1 MFRHPRRV
9 YHLPMHPRIPRAWH
23 GPLLG
28 LVYLIVWL
36 GLWPTQAA
44 YWNLLAGWRFGMLLL
59 APARCWPWLITAEW
73 GGSAVADV
81 WLGSAGAMTFALGD
95 LPDTLVTALCVGVAR
110 RLGTRAA
117 LHSPDSVVRLL
128 GSALVTALVV
138 TAADA
143 ALLVLVHDG
152 LRFDGMIGVLGGEL
166 LGDYLGMLLLVPVLI
181 LLVHARPTGEAL
193 RTLLLDGLIFLLP
206 SLAVLF
212 LLIQDG
218 PPLSHFAR
226 TLALAPVLF
235 FAFRHG
241 WRGTA
246 ASILVVSVA
255 MMAFAAATRHLA
267 TPAQAHLFLA
277 VAGTATLMLGSA
289 IDALRRSSDRLAVQ
303 NARLEGANH
312 RLDHLARR
320 LSDAARRNL
329 RTEEEQRRYMA
340 AELHDELGQNLT
352 AIQTRVKLAQSRLA
366 DAGLSDVSTSINQI
380 IGHMRAAVRRMLD
393 NLRPTVLDEFGLARA
408 LEEGP
413 IQNLL
418 HTAGISY
425 EFDLHGDPHPLDED
439 TRIAIYRVAQ
449 EAATNTV
456 RHARASHVSL
466 RLRVGRRN
474 GQTWVWLDIRDDGI
488 GLPATTPPRRGGRGL
503 QSMRDRVTALGGI
516 FRIRPCERGTRLRIL
531 LRSALDDQALAPD
544 VEASGTSRN
553 LSDTATE

>member
-1 MFRHPRRV
+1 MLIR
-9 YHLPMHPRIPRAWH
+9 LPHAWR
-23 GPLLG
+23 GPLVG
-28 LVYLIVWL
+28 LAYLLVWL
-36 GLWPTQAA
+36 SLWPTQAA

-59 APARCWPWLITAEW
+59 TPLRYWPWLIAAEW

-81 WLGSAGAMTFALGD
+81 WLGQAQGMAFMLGD
-95 LPDTLVTALCVGVAR
+95 MPNVLVTALCIGIVR
-110 RLGTRAA
+110 QLGTRPA
-117 LHSPDSVVRLL
+117 LHSPDYVVRLL
-128 GSALVTALVV
+128 ASALFASLATTMV
-138 TAADA
+138 D
-143 ALLVLVHDG
+143 ALLIAFIHKGVHLG
-152 LRFDGMIGVLGGEL
+152 NMFGILGGDL
-166 LGDYLGMLLLVPVLI
+166 LGDYLGMLLVVPVLI
-181 LLVHARPTGEAL
+181 LLVRSRPGGAAL

-218 PPLSHFAR
+218 PPLSEFAR

-246 ASILVVSVA
+246 ASILIVSVS

-289 IDALRRSSDRLAVQ
+289 IDALRRSSDRLSVQ

-329 RTEEEQRRYMA
+329 RVDEEQRRYMA

-352 AIQTRVKLAQSRLA
+352 AIQTRVKLAQSRLKE
-366 DAGLSDVSTSINQI
+366 AGLEDVSASINTI

-413 IQNLL
+413 IQSLL
-418 HTAGISY
+418 HTAGIAY
-425 EFDLHGDPHPLDED
+425 DFDLHGDPHPLDED

-456 RHARASHVSL
+456 RHAHASHVRL
-466 RLRVGRRN
+466 RLRVGQRN
-474 GQTWVWLDIRDDGI
+474 GQQWVLLDIRDNGI
-488 GLPATTPPRRGGRGL
+488 GLPDQTPPRRGGRGL

-516 FRIRPCERGTRLRIL
+516 FRIRPCKQGTRLRIL
-531 LRSALDDQALAPD
+531 LRSTLDNEANAPSAIAS
-544 VEASGTSRN
+544 EASRN
-553 LSDTATE
+553 LSDTATT

>member
-1 MFRHPRRV
+1 MSMR
-9 YHLPMHPRIPRAWH
+9 LPHAWR
-23 GPLLG
+23 GPLVG
-28 LVYLIVWL
+28 LVYLLVWL
-36 GLWPTQAA
+36 CLWPTQAA
-44 YWNLLAGWRFGMLLL
+44 YWNLLAGWRFGMLILT
-59 APARCWPWLITAEW
+59 PMRYWPWLIAAEW
-73 GGSAVADV
+73 GGSAIADV
-81 WLGSAGAMTFALGD
+81 WLGQANGMAFAFGD
-95 LPDTLVTALCVGVAR
+95 MPDVVATALCVGIVR
-110 RLGTRAA
+110 RLGARPA
-117 LHSPDSVVRLL
+117 LHSPDNVVRLL
-128 GSALVTALVV
+128 SSALFTALAVTAL
-138 TAADA
+138 DA
-143 ALLVLVHDG
+143 ALIAFVHKG
-152 LRFDGMIGVLGGEL
+152 LHLGSMIAILGGDL
-166 LGDYLGMLLLVPVLI
+166 LGDYLGMLLVVPVLI
-181 LLVHARPTGEAL
+181 LLVRARPSGTAL
-193 RTLLLDGLIFLLP
+193 RTLLLDGVIFLLP

-218 PPLSHFAR
+218 PPLSEFAR

-246 ASILVVSVA
+246 ASILIVSVS

-329 RTEEEQRRYMA
+329 RVDEEQRRYMA

-352 AIQTRVKLAQSRLA
+352 AIQTHVKLAQTRLRS
-366 DAGLSDVSTSINQI
+366 AGLDDVGISINAI
-380 IGHMRAAVRRMLD
+380 IAHMRAAVRRMLD

-413 IQNLL
+413 IQSLL
-418 HTAGISY
+418 HTAGIAY
-425 EFDLHGDPHPLDED
+425 DFDLHGDPHPLDED

-456 RHARASHVSL
+456 RHAHASHVQL
-466 RLRVGRRN
+466 RLRVGQRD
-474 GQTWVWLDIRDDGI
+474 GQQWVLLDIRDDGI
-488 GLPATTPPRRGGRGL
+488 GLPGEWPPRRGGRGL

-516 FRIRPCERGTRLRIL
+516 FRIRPCTKGTRLRIL
-531 LRSALDDQALAPD
+531 LRSTLDN
-544 VEASGTSRN
+544 EANPQHMGASEASRN
-553 LSDTATE
+553 LSDTATT